1 MDARLRLRWIV
12 DARTDLTFFILPCL
26 CGYALLWL
34 HLGLGVSALALYW
47 LWIVWLDGPHL
58 FATVSRTYLD
68 PAERRTRG
76 PLLWASLLWFVPAP
90 LCIALGLGLGSKL
103 PYYLFLTAAQL
114 WAYWHVVRQH
124 YGFLA
129 LYQRKNGEPAGA
141 QNPLESACFY
151 VLLLCPF
158 ASYALRNPEAR
169 PQLRLPAA
177 LSQPEQVVVLGL
189 SLATVAAALGLCF
202 SCARDLRAGRLSLP
216 KVLFLL
222 ACGPLHA
229 VVLLHPR
236 WSTLMP
242 PLLLAVIVTS
252 FHNLQYEGIVWY
264 HNQNRHRQPDAPT
277 NPYWRFVP
285 LYGVGLLIAIAMRH
299 ATWVLDGRYPALTG
313 VGLVK
318 GAAGYT
324 ALELTA
330 AFWWGVAMHHYYLDQ
345 KIWRVSKDSAL
356 QRTLRLPDKLAA

>member
-1 MDARLRLRWIV
+1 MKTPFRGFTAILYKEFLVVLRDPFTL
-12 DARTDLTFFILPCL
+12 FFMIFPPLVEMIAF
-26 CGYALLWL
+26 GYALDTD
-34 HLGLGVSALALYW
+34 VKNMRT
-47 LWIVWLDGPHL
+47 IVLDQDR
-58 FATVSRTYLD
+58 TEESR
-68 PAERRTRG
+68 
-76 PLLWASLLWFVPAP
+76 
-90 LCIALGLGLGSKL
+90 
-103 PYYLFLTAAQL
+103 QL
-114 WAYWHVVRQH
+114 VRQFENT
-124 YGFLA
+124 GTFKVIGEAQSVTELA
-129 LYQRKNGEPAGA
+129 DLIRRGKA
-141 QNPLESACFY
+141 Y
-151 VLLLCPF
+151 VGVQIP
-158 ASYALRNPEAR
+158 PEF
-169 PQLRLPAA
+169 
-177 LSQPEQVVVLGL
+177 
-189 SLATVAAALGLCF
+189 T
-202 SCARDLRAGRLSLP
+202 RDLRAGRLSLP

-285 LYGVGLLIAIAMRH
+285 LYGIGLLIAIAMRH

-313 VGLVK
+313 AGLVK

-324 ALELTA
+324 AVELTA